1 MQDKTQHI
9 SSYVSG
15 YGVRVYQVE
24 QYNKQCDDWFIV
36 GDCSENI
43 NYIASEVQRH
53 NENIK
58 YTHEWV
64 NANIPF

>member
-1 MQDKTQHI
+1 MNDKLQHI
-9 SSYVSG
+9 RSYISG
-15 YGVRVYQVE
+15 HGIRVYEVE
-24 QYNKQCDDWFIV
+24 QYNKQCNDWFIV

-43 NYIASEVQRH
+43 EYIAAMVNLH
-53 NENIK
+53 NEKIK